1 MPRVTRYITSAHVSP
16 LPSQWFSASNPY
28 APMNTARRHKRLG
41 NKLRGPLHRQFYV
54 LRVLRSE
61 VIAERSKMTKNDRWQ
76 IPLNGS
82 EAAAVASVKKQMK
95 KSGLEPNTAGVR
107 KLVRDV
113 REKSGN

>member
-1 MPRVTRYITSAHVSP
+1 
-16 LPSQWFSASNPY
+16 
-28 APMNTARRHKRLG
+28 
-41 NKLRGPLHRQFYV
+41 
-54 LRVLRSE
+54 
-61 VIAERSKMTKNDRWQ
+61 MTKNDKWQ